1 MTSRNQGRG
10 AADSPELIDILALE
24 EITSTSEDKPTP
36 RETNDH
42 RLAQAINYLD
52 EEGGHDSPATF
63 MDRVDRIDNSLLL
76 PLSQQELN
84 FDIDL
89 FNRVRN
95 MVRQTQLDFDEAA
108 QGSLSEENSLQEDSS
123 STLNRESS
131 IPESA
136 EELPGCYTPSAAEAL
151 YRNGEGPDAPRFK
164 PHRSI
169 PATKNP
175 AAEKEED
182 IRSEHMFEY
191 GPPNNKVECWYK
203 NYPASLPFPETFQLA
218 RWESLK
224 IDYDLSESVKP
235 MKAEGKVV
243 ETNVPF
249 DHPTLEQD
257 KSLSPY
263 ESGSRFKLPK
273 PGAAVRKKIDLLGTP
288 RRLAEVVETPKRTN
302 DGVKD
307 GKFQYTPR
315 AFLETLTVGDQGKQ
329 CILSQQV
336 RTNSNLV
343 DPTTIRHAVN
353 TTPTKSRTD
362 TISSSVLRDVSNTT
376 QKNPLVK
383 PPTKPIYKPPPS
395 ATSQAYENDSVLMD
409 EPLGLADENTYS
421 AARATHV
428 VYNNLYKA
436 KEHARSS
443 KKHANLVPPA
453 SRART
458 TSPLVRKINRER
470 ATSLERSPRRQ
481 SGISTAPPS
490 PDTPTRETAVQPQ
503 VVIGKFPC
511 SRPPKSPA
519 PVLSKSQPVPELIS
533 VITPKST
540 AKRFTKRKR
549 NISEQNCTH
558 DPKHSKPITPSTSK
572 VTKTRAVTKK
582 VTKKAAATGK
592 AVGKAQTKVVVE
604 EIIHEEEHALQITE
618 KQKTKPRVKSGIT
631 RSGLRY
637 LKE

>member
-10 AADSPELIDILALE
+10 AADSPDLIDILALE

-63 MDRVDRIDNSLLL
+63 MDQVDRIDNSLLL
-76 PLSQQELN
+76 PLSQQGLN

-108 QGSLSEENSLQEDSS
+108 QGSLSEENSS

-136 EELPGCYTPSAAEAL
+136 EELPGCCTPSAAEAL

-164 PHRSI
+164 PHKSI

-175 AAEKEED
+175 AAEKEEG
-182 IRSEHMFEY
+182 IHSEHMLEY
-191 GPPNNKVECWYK
+191 GGPNDKVERWYK
-203 NYPASLPFPETFQLA
+203 NYPTSIPFPETFQLA

-249 DHPTLEQD
+249 DHPTLEQY

-263 ESGSRFKLPK
+263 VSGSRFKLPK
-273 PGAAVRKKIDLLGTP
+273 PSAAVQKEINRLGTP

-302 DGVKD
+302 NGVKD

-315 AFLETLTVGDQGKQ
+315 AFLETLTAGDQ
-329 CILSQQV
+329 
-336 RTNSNLV
+336 V

-353 TTPTKSRTD
+353 TTPTKSRTG

-383 PPTKPIYKPPPS
+383 PPTKPISNPPPS
-395 ATSQAYENDSVLMD
+395 ATSQAYENDSVLMN
-409 EPLGLADENTYS
+409 EPLDLADENTYP

-453 SRART
+453 SSART

-490 PDTPTRETAVQPQ
+490 PDTPTKETAVQPQ
-503 VVIGKFPC
+503 VVIGEFPG

-519 PVLSKSQPVPELIS
+519 PVLFKSQPVPAPIS
-533 VITPKST
+533 VITPRST
-540 AKRFTKRKR
+540 AKKPTKRKR
-549 NISEQNCTH
+549 NISEQKYTH
-558 DPKHSKPITPSTSK
+558 DPKRSKPMTPPTSK

-618 KQKTKPRVKSGIT
+618 KQKTKPGVKSGMT